1 MNIYE
6 LDTYGRFLDSVK
18 TQKARASEEGNE
30 DKEPTKAP
38 KPGVLTRDMLTRLKR
53 IVLGPS
59 VTTLEQVSDRFESLL
74 DALDDDKDDQK
85 KGQESGPTANA
96 RTR

>member
-1 MNIYE
+1 MSEFN
-6 LDTYGRFLDSVK
+6 LDTYGRFINSVK
-18 TQKARASEEGNE
+18 TMKARASEEGGE
-30 DKEPTKAP
+30 DKEPT

-59 VTTLEQVSDRFESLL
+59 VTSLEQVSERFEALL
-74 DALDDDKDDQK
+74 DAIDDEKDDQK

>member
-1 MNIYE
+1 MSNYE

-18 TQKARASEEGNE
+18 TQKARASSEVTEE

-59 VTTLEQVSDRFESLL
+59 VTSLSQVSDRFDSLL
-74 DALDDDKDDQK
+74 DAIDDDTEKKDVPK
-85 KGQESGPTANA
+85 
-96 RTR
+96 

>member
-1 MNIYE
+1 MSEFNF
-6 LDTYGRFLDSVK
+6 DTYGRFIDSVK
-18 TQKARASEEGNE
+18 TMKARAGVEEGDD

-59 VTTLEQVSDRFESLL
+59 VTSLEQVADRFDSLL
-74 DALDDDKDDQK
+74 DAIDGDDELK
-85 KGQESGPTANA
+85 KSPESGPTANA

>member
-1 MNIYE
+1 MSNYE
-6 LDTYGRFLDSVK
+6 LDTYSRFLDSVK
-18 TQKARASEEGNE
+18 TQKARASEEESE

-59 VTTLEQVSDRFESLL
+59 VTSLEQVADRFDSLL
-74 DALDDDKDDQK
+74 DAIDGDDELK
-85 KGQESGPTANA
+85 KSPESGPTANA

>member
-18 TQKARASEEGNE
+18 TQKARASEEGSE
-30 DKEPTKAP
+30 DKAP

-59 VTTLEQVSDRFESLL
+59 VTSLSQVADRFDSLL
-74 DALDDDKDDQK
+74 DAIDDDTEKKDVTK
-85 KGQESGPTANA
+85 
-96 RTR
+96 

>member
-1 MNIYE
+1 MNNYE

-18 TQKARASEEGNE
+18 THKARAASEEGE
-30 DKEPTKAP
+30 EPTKAP

-59 VTTLEQVSDRFESLL
+59 VTSLSQVSDRFDSLL
-74 DALDDDKDDQK
+74 DAIDDDEKTAQK
-85 KGQESGPTANA
+85 KPM
-96 RTR
+96 